1 MIASIGGIFIYSEHP
16 NDLADWYKKY
26 LGVKFKYTK
35 EYDAYYISFPYIDKH
50 LKKETYST
58 LSIMPLKNK
67 TSNLERPFTINL
79 RVYDV
84 EKIVDHL
91 EKYDVKVKGIEVYD
105 EGKFAWIDD
114 LDGNHIELWED
125 TNI

>member
-1 MIASIGGIFIYSEHP
+1 MIASIGGIFLYSENP
-16 NDLADWYKKY
+16 KGLADWYKKF
-26 LGVKFKYTK
+26 LGIKYKYTK

-50 LKKETYST
+50 LKKETYSS

-67 TSNLERPFTINL
+67 PSHQERPFTINF

-91 EKYDVKVKGIEVYD
+91 EKCGAEVKGIEVYD
-105 EGKFAWIDD
+105 EGKFAWTED

>member
-1 MIASIGGIFIYSEHP
+1 
-16 NDLADWYKKY
+16 
-26 LGVKFKYTK
+26 
-35 EYDAYYISFPYIDKH
+35 
-50 LKKETYST
+50 
-58 LSIMPLKNK
+58 MPLKNK
-67 TSNLERPFTINL
+67 SSHQERPFTINL

-91 EKYDVKVKGIEVYD
+91 EKCGAKVKGIEVYD
-105 EGKFAWIDD
+105 EGKFAWTED

>member
-1 MIASIGGIFIYSEHP
+1 MIASIGGIFLYSEHP
-16 NDLADWYKKY
+16 KDLADWYKTY

-105 EGKFAWIDD
+105 EGKFAWMDD